1 MYFPAFI
8 ISKDKSVN
16 NNIINTGNICFSFYQ
31 QKIDLYG
38 QDFDKST
45 VRLDE
50 SIELSGYS
58 PLHHSGQLVRFGH
71 GVRYDQYNIPVI
83 DKEHGN
89 KVHALQSVHANL
101 HYHLGKGRENQLF
114 A

>member
-1 MYFPAFI
+1 MYYPGFI
-8 ISKDKSVN
+8 ICKDKLV
-16 NNIINTGNICFSFYQ
+16 IALKTGNICFSFYLE
-31 QKIDLYG
+31 KIDLYG

-58 PLHHSGQLVRFGH
+58 PLRHSGQLVRFGH
-71 GVRYDQYNIPVI
+71 GVTYDQYNIPVI

-89 KVHALQSVHANL
+89 KVHALLQSVHVNL
-101 HYHLGKGRENQLF
+101 HYHLGKGRENHLF